1 MDYSVK
7 SSAATTLKT
16 ACLVAGVYQGGELPP
31 ATASIDKAARGAIRR
46 RVGTGFDGEA
56 RQTLLLFDLPGLK
69 AERVLLVGLGS
80 EKEFDAAA
88 FRKACAGAAKAIA
101 ATGVSEA
108 ATLMAELHVEGLD
121 PRGLARA
128 LVESSEHALY
138 RFDQMKSRGNADK
151 RPALRRLAL
160 LVASGSAAT
169 AARRGVATGRG
180 VAQGVATARD
190 LGNLPANVCTP
201 SYLASEARKL
211 GRKYTNLRVRVLS
224 EAEIKRL
231 GMGALWGVAR
241 GSRQTPKVVIF
252 EYTGGRK
259 GSKPLALVGK
269 GVTFDAGGISLKPP
283 AKMDEMKYDMCGAA
297 SVFGSIVA
305 ACEMKLPLNLIGIT
319 PAVENLPDGNATKP
333 GDVLNSLSG
342 QTIEVLNTDAEGRLI
357 LADALTYVQ
366 RYKPRAVVDIA
377 TLTGACVIALGHHA
391 SGLMS
396 ADDDLAGELL
406 AAGER
411 SGDRAWRLPLWDAYQ
426 EQLKS
431 NFADFANVG
440 GRDAGAITAGC
451 FLSRFTKGL
460 RWAHLD
466 VAGTAWNSGS
476 AKGGTGRPVSLLAE
490 WLIAAAGRG

>member
-31 ATASIDKAARGAIRR
+31 ATASVDKAARGAIRKR
-46 RVGTGFDGEA
+46 IGTGFEGEA
-56 RQTLLLFDLPGLK
+56 GQTLLLFDVPGLQ
-69 AERVLLVGLGS
+69 AQRVLLVGLG
-80 EKEFDAAA
+80 KRDGFDGRA
-88 FRKACAGAAKAIA
+88 FRKAAGSAAKALA
-101 ATGVSEA
+101 ATGAAEG
-108 ATLMAELHVEGLD
+108 ATLMAELPVEGLD
-121 PRGLARA
+121 TKALART

-138 RFDQMKSRGNADK
+138 RFDRMKSRGNAGK
-151 RPALRRLAL
+151 APALKRLAL
-160 LVASGSAAT
+160 LVASGGAAT
-169 AARRGVATGRG
+169 AARRGAATGRA
-180 VAQGVATARD
+180 VARGVATARD

-211 GRKYTNLRVRVLS
+211 ARKYPALKVRVLS

-252 EYTGGRK
+252 EYAGGRK
-259 GSKPLALVGK
+259 GAKPVALVGK

-297 SVFGSIVA
+297 SVFGSVVA
-305 ACEMKLPLNLIGIT
+305 ACEMKLPINLVGVT
-319 PAVENLPDGNATKP
+319 PAVENLPDGNAVKP
-333 GDVLNSLSG
+333 GDILTSLSG

-366 RYKPRAVVDIA
+366 RFKPRAVVDIA

-396 ADDDLAGELL
+396 ADDELAGELL

-411 SGDRAWRLPLWDAYQ
+411 AGDRAWRLPLWDDYQ
-426 EQLKS
+426 DALKS

-451 FLSRFTKGL
+451 FLSRFTKGM

-466 VAGTAWNSGS
+466 VAGTAWNSGND
-476 AKGGTGRPVSLLAE
+476 KNGTGRPVSLLSE
-490 WLIAAAGRG
+490 WLIATSGRG